1 MGNAT
6 VVGSARTRAGSSN
19 LGAPQ
24 LSRRHVVDGAEEIR
38 PLAEVAVDDIVAS
51 APWRTFRWHGGQ
63 QHYSGT
69 YWTATE
75 SDHVIYESRLELAR
89 LIFADFDVEVQ
100 RIAAQPFLLRCLV
113 DGKERRHIPDYL
125 LLTNAGPVIV
135 DVKPRR
141 RLESKTVVFTFE
153 WTRSVLTAR
162 GWRYEVWSEPPPIEL
177 ENVRFLAGYRRAW
190 FFDPDVLDAVRS
202 AVREGIRIG
211 EALSA
216 VSAYPEPSVR
226 AALFRLLRRQEFIV
240 VAQRRGS
247 VSGLGSSTTVR
258 SSR

>member
-6 VVGSARTRAGSSN
+6 VAGSAKPRAGSWN
-19 LGAPQ
+19 LGAAQ
-24 LSRRHVVDGAEEIR
+24 LSRRHVGDGAEEIR
-38 PLAEVAVDDIVAS
+38 PLDEVAVDDVVAS
-51 APWRTFRWHGGQ
+51 TPWRTFRWYAGQ

-69 YWTATE
+69 YWAATE

-89 LIFADFDVEVQ
+89 LLFADFDVGVQ
-100 RIAAQPFLLRCLV
+100 RIAAQPFLLSCSV
-113 DGKERRHIPDYL
+113 GGKERRHIPDYL

-141 RLESKTVVFTFE
+141 QLASKTVAFTFE

-190 FFDPDVLDAVRS
+190 FFDPDVLAAVRS
-202 AVREGIRIG
+202 AVWEGIRIE

-216 VSAYPEPSVR
+216 VSAYPAPSVR
-226 AALFRLLRRQEFIV
+226 AALFHLLWRQEFSV
-240 VAQRRGS
+240 DMTQRLTTAS
-247 VSGLGSSTTVR
+247 VLRTAS
-258 SSR
+258 

>member
-6 VVGSARTRAGSSN
+6 VAGSARTRAGSSN
-19 LGAPQ
+19 LGAAQ

-69 YWTATE
+69 YWAASE
-75 SDHVIYESRLELAR
+75 SGLVIYESRLELAR

-100 RIAAQPFLLRCLV
+100 RIAAQPFLLRCPV

-125 LLTNAGPVIV
+125 LLTNTGPVIV

-141 RLESKTVVFTFE
+141 RLASKTVAFTFE

-190 FFDPDVLDAVRS
+190 FFDPDVLDAVRCV
-202 AVREGIRIG
+202 VREGIRIG
-211 EALSA
+211 EALPA
-216 VSAYPEPSVR
+216 VSAYPEPLVR
-226 AALFRLLRRQEFIV
+226 AALFHLLWRQEFRV
-240 VAQRRGS
+240 NLAQRLTAAS
-247 VSGLGSSTTVR
+247 VLRTAS
-258 SSR
+258 